1 MIQNFKSCGNIIL
14 CGEYSLNHGGSGLSL
29 ALKKYNTLE
38 FKQAKIFEWLINGK
52 SIDDQWSNI
61 IQENLGIG
69 RGLFNFKIDWDEL
82 KCFDYKSSIVSN
94 LCKFHNGD
102 PRYYLKKYNNINFWT
117 SYLNKSI
124 IYSDNSYS
132 FLDERWQFKDQIYF
146 LPLMNENKEPRFC
159 NYQFPTD
166 VLNTY
171 VYRIMRS
178 KTLDE
183 FIAYMDEHDRI
194 ISMIIGEKRLKLD
207 NCKYSKYLGVWG
219 GNFALIIG
227 KNIKDYYPEAI
238 SYYDLILEK

>member
-1 MIQNFKSCGNIIL
+1 MIQKFKSCGNIVL

-38 FKQAKIFEWLINGK
+38 FKQSKTFQWLMNGK
-52 SIDDQWSNI
+52 SLDDQWSNTL
-61 IQENLGIG
+61 QESLGIG
-69 RGLFNFKIDWDEL
+69 RGLFDFKMQWEQNQS
-82 KCFDYKSSIVSN
+82 FNYKSSMIAN

-102 PRYYLKKYNNINFWT
+102 PRSYLKKYNNINFWT
-117 SYLNKSI
+117 SYLNQSI
-124 IYSDNSYS
+124 LYSDNSYS

-146 LPLMNENKEPRFC
+146 LFLDRDYREPRFC

-183 FIAYMDEHDRI
+183 FIAYIDEHDRI

-207 NCKYSKYLGVWG
+207 NCKYSKYLNVWG
-219 GNFALIIG
+219 GNLALVIG
-227 KNIKDYYPEAI
+227 TNIKEYYPEAI
-238 SYYDLILEK
+238 SFYDLILE